1 MNSRDRNALLH
12 EASAV
17 EAAELLSKLD
27 RGYQSAYA
35 AARQAEGTPE
45 WGTRY
50 SMAADLH
57 QDATLAW
64 IEAGDRGLREP
75 AETISA
81 MAARAYHEALAD
93 RETACTPA
101 ELAPRMGRT
110 DPQADIEWEAE
121 AG

>member
-1 MNSRDRNALLH
+1 MNSRDTNAILT
-12 EASAV
+12 EASAA
-17 EAAELLSKLD
+17 EAAQLLGKLD

-75 AETISA
+75 TEPISA
-81 MAARAYHEALAD
+81 MTAPTYRQAQAEPEHD
-93 RETACTPA
+93 RE
-101 ELAPRMGRT
+101 
-110 DPQADIEWEAE
+110 
-121 AG
+121 AGS